1 MAIVSLSASYF
12 SGAVAGVRL
21 PYLRL
26 YWIGV
31 PIYSHCAPSCSSRP
45 SQKDELMWSVSLA
58 FVTLEPSA
66 LDVLDSP
73 MDFLKVI
80 GLDVMTR
87 VSVYS
92 YLRQSS

>member
-1 MAIVSLSASYF
+1 
-12 SGAVAGVRL
+12 
-21 PYLRL
+21 
-26 YWIGV
+26 
-31 PIYSHCAPSCSSRP
+31 
-45 SQKDELMWSVSLA
+45 MWYVSLA